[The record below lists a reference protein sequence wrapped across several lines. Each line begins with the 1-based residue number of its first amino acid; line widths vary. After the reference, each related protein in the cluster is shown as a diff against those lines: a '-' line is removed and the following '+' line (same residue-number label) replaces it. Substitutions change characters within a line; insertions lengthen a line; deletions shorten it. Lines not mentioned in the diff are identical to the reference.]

1 MWTDLASRAAKKFFA
16 PRAARKLLKL
26 HLPDKVTAIFK
37 EYRVY
42 AIIQAAGWPIWF
54 IIVASIIAVAIIGE
68 RWWSLR
74 ESVVMPRNLLARVVQ
89 DYRQNGVTLQMLS
102 RLASGSPLGQVFA
115 AGLRNAKSPTPI
127 IKEAIE
133 ESGRT
138 VAIELERFLTTLGTI
153 AAISPLLGLFGTV
166 VGMIEIFGAQTPS
179 GTNPL
184 VLAHGISIALYNTA
198 FGIAIAIPSLIFY
211 RHYRNKVDLFV
222 VEMEL
227 QASKL
232 VDILHG
238 ERADYPP
245 LRA

>member
-1 MWTDLASRAAKKFFA
+1 LFS
-16 PRAARKLLKL
+16 
-26 HLPDKVTAIFK
+26 
-37 EYRVY
+37 
-42 AIIQAAGWPIWF
+42 IIQAAGWPIWF
-54 IIVASIIAVAIIGE
+54 LIVASIIAVAIIGE
-68 RWWSLR
+68 RLWSLR

-89 DYRQNGVTLQMLS
+89 DYRQNGVTPQMLS

-133 ESGRT
+133 EAGRS
-138 VAIELERFLTTLGTI
+138 VAIELERFLTSLGTI

-198 FGIAIAIPSLIFY
+198 LGLVVAVPAMIFY
-211 RHYRNKVDLFV
+211 RHFRAKVD
-222 VEMEL
+222 EMLVDLEM
-227 QASKL
+227 QAIKL
-232 VDILHG
+232 VEIIHG
-238 ERADYPP
+238 ERQA
-245 LRA
+245 

>member
-1 MWTDLASRAAKKFFA
+1 M
-16 PRAARKLLKL
+16 
-26 HLPDKVTAIFK
+26 
-37 EYRVY
+37 Y
-42 AIIQAAGWPIWF
+42 ALIQAAGWPIWF
-54 IIVASIIAVAIIGE
+54 LIIASIIAVAIIGE

-89 DYRQNGVTLQMLS
+89 DYRQNGVTPQMLS
-102 RLASGSPLGQVFA
+102 RLAGGSPLGQVFA

-133 ESGRT
+133 EAGRA
-138 VAIELERFLTTLGTI
+138 VAIELERFLTSLGTI

-198 FGIAIAIPSLIFY
+198 FGLVVAVPAMIFY
-211 RHYRNKVDLFV
+211 RHFRAKVD
-222 VEMEL
+222 EMLVDLEM
-227 QASKL
+227 QAIKL
-232 VDILHG
+232 VEIIHG
-238 ERADYPP
+238 ERQA
-245 LRA
+245 